1 MSSGGAL
8 QLDQDRR
15 NASARDRRAWRTQP
29 RSPSAGGL
37 PSAGGPGEGILLS
50 GATGFLGMELLAR
63 FLERGDRRVY
73 ALVRAAS
80 EQEAGA
86 RVEAALRLLFG
97 AGHPYSGCVIA
108 VRGDLTRAGLG
119 MRERRR
125 DWLAAR
131 VGEIVHAGASVSF
144 ADRLGAARAVN
155 LGGTLRMLEFADHC
169 QERAGLRRFTYVSTA
184 YVAGDQ
190 AGCFSEDELD
200 VGQGFRNAYEHSKYE
215 AEQLVRGW
223 RSQLPVTIVRP
234 SIIVG
239 ERASGWTCSFNVL
252 YWPLR
257 AFSRGAYVAV
267 PGRADAPVDVVP
279 VDYVAD
285 ALIALSQAP
294 EAAGATFHLTA
305 GRHASCVGELVEL
318 ASGYFGRPAPR
329 LIEPRMYRR
338 VIHPL
343 LLRAARDEHH
353 RRALRRSEL
362 FFPYFAANPRYDE
375 RRTRAVLHGSGIEPS
390 PLRDYFDR
398 LVEFALAADWGRSRP
413 SRPGVPVPRWSARR
427 TARRPPVANQP
438 VPAG

>member
-1 MSSGGAL
+1 
-8 QLDQDRR
+8 
-15 NASARDRRAWRTQP
+15 
-29 RSPSAGGL
+29 
-37 PSAGGPGEGILLS
+37 
-50 GATGFLGMELLAR
+50 MELMAR
-63 FLERGDRRVY
+63 FLERDDRQVY

-80 EQEAGA
+80 DQEATA
-86 RVEAALRLLFG
+86 RVEGALRLLFG
-97 AGHPYSGCVIA
+97 ARHPYSARVVA
-108 VRGDLTRAGLG
+108 VRGDLTGPGLG
-119 MRERRR
+119 IRERRR

-131 VGEIVHAGASVSF
+131 VGEVVHAAASVSF

-155 LGGTLRMLEFADHC
+155 LAGTQRMLEFAEHC
-169 QERAGLRRFTYVSTA
+169 QIRAGFRRFTYVSTA
-184 YVAGDQ
+184 YVAGDRS
-190 AGCFSEDELD
+190 GCFSEDELD

-223 RSQLPVTIVRP
+223 RRHLPVTVVRP

-239 ERASGWTCSFNVL
+239 ERAGGWTCSFNVL

-285 ALIALSQAP
+285 AVIALSQAP

-305 GRHASCVGELVEL
+305 GRHVSTVGELVEL
-318 ASGYFGRPAPR
+318 ASGFFGRPAPR

-343 LLRAARDEHH
+343 LLRAARDERH

-362 FFPYFAANPRYDE
+362 FFPYFAADVRYDE

-398 LVEFALAADWGRSRP
+398 LVEFALAADWGRSRL
-413 SRPGVPVPRWSARR
+413 SRPGAPVPLWSARR
-427 TARRPPVANQP
+427 MPRPRVTGRL
-438 VPAG
+438 VLVG